1 MAILTEADVLR
12 LVEHRC
18 RVHGDGAVARR
29 LGVSVS
35 YLINLRKG
43 RTGIG
48 PKLLEAMGLEPVYR
62 TNVKRFDWP

>member
-1 MAILTEADVLR
+1 MLR

-18 RVHGDGAVARR
+18 RVHGEVAVARR
-29 LGVSVS
+29 LGVSRS

-43 RTGIG
+43 RTGVG

-62 TNVKRFDWP
+62 TNLKWFDWP